1 MIQAKC
7 FCYGH
12 HISRS
17 KGTEK
22 QPQKYSIF
30 PTPHLPL
37 PPPILPPGIPAFS
50 MNFFFEMKK
59 KKQKENME
67 RQNKKAHKILKIR
80 AEIPQAN

>member
-1 MIQAKC
+1 
-7 FCYGH
+7 
-12 HISRS
+12 
-17 KGTEK
+17 
-22 QPQKYSIF
+22 
-30 PTPHLPL
+30 
-37 PPPILPPGIPAFS
+37 